1 MLPSLHL
8 HKMGRPPGSWY
19 VVFLEPDVLGSGWL
33 FPFFSFFSFVWA
45 GAWGKGLG
53 LYGEM

>member
-1 MLPSLHL
+1 
-8 HKMGRPPGSWY
+8 MGIHT
-19 VVFLEPDVLGSGWL
+19 VFLEPDVLGNGWL